1 MIKTAL
7 VLRAAI
13 AVFACSGLMALAFA
27 SGKSGPAGST
37 NEPRIALI
45 EIAGEYAAIHVYT
58 EPGRKYILQAATSL
72 PAGNWTPIWTN
83 RVFPFDYHWVVADKL
98 TNKSRIYRLYL
109 P

>member
-1 MIKTAL
+1 MTKTAL
-7 VLRAAI
+7 VMRAAM
-13 AVFACSGLMALAFA
+13 AVFAASGLAALAFA
-27 SGKSGPAGST
+27 GGKPGPARST
-37 NEPRIALI
+37 NEHRIALI

-58 EPGRKYILQAATSL
+58 EPSRKYVLQAASSL
-72 PAGNWTPIWTN
+72 PAEDWTPIWTN